1 MNGLF
6 PLIKAEVA
14 FCPPK
19 GLTKMMEVAQLVENR
34 EIIRGDANLSEFSD
48 GKYPAQAVAS
58 AKTGANYVA
67 GENKGNTVFSIRT
80 ITLRSSSV
88 AEFHKEGTS
97 KRFPMQSFKLEK
109 KRAYALGLNYLGT
122 MKVRGKLQDE
132 DVQELPF
139 KAKEFCKAL
148 EVQLKDWT
156 VKENFLPLQLGGVDI
171 ILGM

>member
-1 MNGLF
+1 MFDKLVAPLSDLQERVVEETFMNGLF

-48 GKYPAQAVAS
+48 GKYPARAVAS

-109 KRAYALGLNYLGT
+109 KRAYALGV
-122 MKVRGKLQDE
+122 MKNI
-132 DVQELPF
+132 
-139 KAKEFCKAL
+139 
-148 EVQLKDWT
+148 QLT
-156 VKENFLPLQLGGVDI
+156 TNI
-171 ILGM
+171 R